1 MADGAERIV
10 SPALASALDDLRQFV
25 IADDAERSEVIEASD
40 RETLTALAESVG
52 PLFGEINAVLDRLA
66 DAPHPLPEDQE
77 LLEYD
82 LNSLA
87 QAAMEARQELDH
99 RPL

>member
-1 MADGAERIV
+1 MADSAERIV
-10 SPALASALDDLRQFV
+10 SPALAAALDDFHRFV

-40 RETLTALAESVG
+40 RDTLTALAESVG
-52 PLFGEINAVLDRLA
+52 PLFEEINAALDRLTV
-66 DAPHPLPEDQE
+66 APHPLPEDQE

-87 QAAMEARQELDH
+87 QAAMEARQELDG